1 MKKILVRSLAVLG
14 GLTLFF
20 LLLVVVAA
28 FVLRFAARVPGTTI
42 LEVNLERPL
51 IEDVPDDTLA
61 RTMLGGAP
69 VVRDLVEALERAAA
83 DRRVVGLVAR
93 LGGAPLGMAQVQEL
107 REAVRGFRARKK
119 FAVAWAETFG
129 EFSSSGGSYYL
140 ATAFDQ
146 LWLQPSGDLGLTG
159 ILMESPFI
167 RGTLDK
173 LAVKPRM
180 DHRYEYKNAL
190 NTFTEKKY
198 TPAHREA
205 NAQVMHSWFSQILRG
220 IGEGRRM
227 TDEQVRALVDRGPFL
242 GREALD
248 AGLVDGLAYR
258 DEVYEKAKRRAGA
271 GAEFLPWGSYLDRA
285 GRPHQNGKT
294 IALIYGV
301 GEVRRGKSGFDPLFG
316 EPAMG
321 SDTVGAA
328 FRAATEDRDVKAIV
342 FRIDSP
348 GGSYVASDTIW
359 HETLR
364 ARKAGKPVIASMGD
378 VAGSGGY
385 FVAMAADKIVAQ
397 PGTITGSIGVL
408 GGKMLTTGFW
418 DKLGV
423 TFDEVHAGQNARMW
437 SGAWDY
443 SPSEWARGQA
453 LLDRIYED
461 FTSKVAEGRR
471 LPKERVWKIAR
482 GRIWTGE
489 DAQALGLVDELGG
502 FATALRLAR
511 QAARIPAAE
520 EVNLQVFP
528 PRRGAFEMLLDSL
541 SALGVRSDAANGAA
555 ARAFQLLQ
563 PLAVRLRPL
572 AAPAGALSMPPL
584 EGRP

>member
-1 MKKILVRSLAVLG
+1 MKKVMVRSLAVLG

-28 FVLRFAARVPGTTI
+28 IVFRFAARVPGTTI

-69 VVRDLVEALERAAA
+69 VVRDLVEALERAAY

-107 REAVRGFRARKK
+107 REAVRAFRARKK
-119 FAVAWAETFG
+119 FAYAFAETFG
-129 EFSSSGGSYYL
+129 EFAPSGGSYYL

-146 LWLQPSGDLGLTG
+146 IWLQPSGDVGLTG
-159 ILMESPFI
+159 ILMESPFL
-167 RGTLDK
+167 RGTFDK
-173 LAVKPRM
+173 LGVKPRL
-180 DHRYEYKNAL
+180 DHRYEYKNAM
-190 NTFTEKKY
+190 NVYTEKKY

-205 NAQVMHSWFSQILRG
+205 VEKVMHSWYGQILRG
-220 IGEGRRM
+220 VSEGRRIP
-227 TDEQVRALVDRGPFL
+227 EPELRALIDRGPFV
-242 GREALD
+242 GQEALKSR
-248 AGLVDGLAYR
+248 LVDSLVYR
-258 DEVYEKAKRRAGA
+258 DEVYERVKRRAGP
-271 GAEFLPWGSYLDRA
+271 GAEFVPLGSYLGRA
-285 GRPHQNGKT
+285 GRPHRQGST

-301 GEVRRGKSGFDPLFG
+301 GGVRRGKSGFDPLFG

-321 SDTVGAA
+321 SDTVAGA
-328 FRAATEDRDVKAIV
+328 FRAAIEDAGVKAIV

-359 HETLR
+359 RETVR

-378 VAGSGGY
+378 LAGSGGY

-408 GGKMLTTGFW
+408 GGKAYTAGFW
-418 DKLGV
+418 EKLGI
-423 TFDEVHAGQNARMW
+423 TWDEAHAGQNARMW

-453 LLDRIYED
+453 MLDRIYED
-461 FTSKVAEGRR
+461 FTSKVADGRR
-471 LPKERVWKIAR
+471 LPKERVLKIAR

-502 FATALRLAR
+502 FPTALRLAK
-511 QAARIPAAE
+511 QAARIREAE
-520 EVNLQVFP
+520 EVNLRVFP
-528 PRRGAFEMLLDSL
+528 ARRGTLEMWIDRLLEWDVEATAAHGPL
-541 SALGVRSDAANGAA
+541 VRVLES
-555 ARAFQLLQ
+555 LQ
-563 PLAVRLRPL
+563 PLAQRLRPL
-572 AAPAGALSMPPL
+572 AAPSGALSMPPL
-584 EGRP
+584 RARP